1 MSQKDR
7 QLDLIYDDNDNLFLK
22 QKGIFNKLVKEIF
35 DKLLELNDKIDFHDL
50 TYYYNML
57 SGFLGI
63 LFGPLMEIGLPL
75 IKNAISSLAILIAA
89 VSATDAAIQ
98 KKIHG
103 SECPGILALCLSELA
118 Q

>member
-1 MSQKDR
+1 
-7 QLDLIYDDNDNLFLK
+7 
-22 QKGIFNKLVKEIF
+22 
-35 DKLLELNDKIDFHDL
+35 
-50 TYYYNML
+50 
-57 SGFLGI
+57 
-63 LFGPLMEIGLPL
+63 MEIGLPL

-103 SECPGILALCLSELA
+103 SECPDILALCLSELA